1 MAQSRKDAME
11 GANTVTGQVG
21 KVKEPKKIV
30 VIGAGIGGMCAAARL
45 ARAGHSVSLYEASNL
60 PGGKCRTEW
69 IGRYAF
75 DTGPSLLTIPAVYR
89 DFFQR
94 TGKPMGQEM
103 ELIPVDPSFDYRF
116 HDGKSVQFSNL
127 SRKKTLAAITESFGA
142 EAAQQW
148 DAVLNR
154 AERMW
159 DVSREPFVES
169 ELRSPLS
176 LLKRR
181 NILRDLRII
190 APRATLRDFGLNNPY
205 LAKIMD
211 RYATYSGSDPR
222 KAPAVLSTI
231 AFIEESFGAWHIKGG
246 IGTLSQH
253 IAARCEKVG
262 VAMHYASPVAS
273 IDMQG
278 NTTTGI
284 TLVDGS
290 AISADIVISNAD
302 AGFTYNSL
310 IETKT
315 RKVKKVRKQLS
326 TLEPSLAGFSLLI
339 GLRPGA
345 GKRLAHHTILFPE
358 NYDAEFD
365 AIFTQKKPVENPT
378 IYICSPDDPGMVK
391 SEGHE
396 ALFVL
401 VNAPRHS
408 LNAAEGF
415 DWSNREFAQQYAN
428 TIIDQIESQGISI
441 RDRLDVLEIRTPLDL
456 QNSVNAPGGSIYGT
470 SSNGPRAAF
479 LRARNRSPLKN
490 LYLVGGS
497 AHPGGGLPLVGL
509 SAEIVANAIMPSA
522 E

>member
-1 MAQSRKDAME
+1 ME
-11 GANTVTGQVG
+11 GANAMTGQVG
-21 KVKEPKKIV
+21 KVKEPKNIV
-30 VIGAGIGGMCAAARL
+30 VIGAGVGGMCAAARL
-45 ARAGHSVSLYEASNL
+45 ARAGHNVSIYEASDR

-94 TGKPMGQEM
+94 TGKHMGQVLEI
-103 ELIPVDPSFDYRF
+103 EAVDPSFDYRF
-116 HDGKSVQFSNL
+116 HDGKKVAFTNL
-127 SRKKTLAAITESFGA
+127 SRKKTLEAITDSFGS
-142 EAAQQW
+142 EAAAQW
-148 DAVLNR
+148 DSVLNR

-169 ELRSPLS
+169 ELKSPLS

-181 NILRDLRII
+181 HIFRDLRII
-190 APRATLRDFGLNNPY
+190 APRATLRDFGLSNPY

-246 IGTLSQH
+246 VGTLSDR
-253 IAARCEKVG
+253 IAERCEKVG
-262 VAMHYASPVAS
+262 VSIHLGSPVSQINFRGSKAS
-273 IDMQG
+273 
-278 NTTTGI
+278 GI
-284 TLVDGS
+284 TLADGS
-290 AISADIVISNAD
+290 TIDADIVISNAD
-302 AGFTYNSL
+302 AGFTYNTL
-310 IETKT
+310 ISKKS
-315 RKVKKVRKQLS
+315 RKVKKVRKELS
-326 TLEPSLAGFSLLI
+326 RLEPSLAGFSLLL
-339 GLRPGA
+339 GLRPSSSE
-345 GKRLAHHTILFPE
+345 KLSHHTILFPDD
-358 NYDAEFD
+358 YDAEFD
-365 AIFTQKKPVENPT
+365 SIFTKKVPVEKPT
-378 IYICSPDDPGMVK
+378 IYICSPNDPSMVK

-408 LNAAEGF
+408 ENPSEGF
-415 DWSNREFAQQYAN
+415 NWSDKSFASSYAN
-428 TIIDQIESQGISI
+428 KIIDQIESQGISI
-441 RDRLDVLEIRTPLDL
+441 RDRLDLLEIRTPLDL

-509 SAEIVANAIMPSA
+509 SAEIVANAILPSA

>member
-1 MAQSRKDAME
+1 ME

-21 KVKEPKKIV
+21 KVKDPKKIV
-30 VIGAGIGGMCAAARL
+30 VIGAGVGGMCAAARL
-45 ARAGHSVSLYEASNL
+45 ARAGHNVSLYEASDL

-94 TGKPMGQEM
+94 TGKQMGFEM
-103 ELIPVDPSFDYRF
+103 ELLPVDPSFDYRF
-116 HDGKSVQFSNL
+116 HDGNSVQFANL
-127 SRKKTLAAITESFGA
+127 SRKKTLAAITDSFGE
-142 EAAQQW
+142 EAATQW
-148 DAVLNR
+148 NSILQR

-181 NILRDLRII
+181 HILRDLRII
-190 APRATLRDFGLNNPY
+190 APRATLRDFGLSNPH

-262 VAMHYASPVAS
+262 VQMHYSAAVKS
-273 IDMQG
+273 IDMRG
-278 NTTTGI
+278 NKATGI
-284 TLVDGS
+284 TLVNGDQI
-290 AISADIVISNAD
+290 AADIVISNAD
-302 AGFTYNSL
+302 AGFTYNTL
-310 IETKT
+310 IATKT

-326 TLEPSLAGFSLLI
+326 RLEPSLAGFSLLI
-339 GLRPGA
+339 GLRPGN
-345 GKRLAHHTILFPE
+345 GEKLSHHTILFPD

-365 AIFTQKKPVENPT
+365 SIFTQRKPVAKPT
-378 IYICSPDDPGMVK
+378 IYICAPDDATMVK
-391 SEGHE
+391 GEGHE
-396 ALFVL
+396 SIFVL

-408 LNAAEGF
+408 LNSSEGF
-415 DWSNREFAQQYAN
+415 DWSDRDFAQEYAN
-428 TIIDQIESQGISI
+428 QIIDQIESQGISI
-441 RDRLDVLEIRTPLDL
+441 RDRLDLLEIRTPLDL

-497 AHPGGGLPLVGL
+497 SHPGGGLPLVGL
-509 SAEIVANAIMPSA
+509 SAEIVANAILPSA

>member
-1 MAQSRKDAME
+1 M
-11 GANTVTGQVG
+11 TGEVG
-21 KVKEPKKIV
+21 KVKEPKRIV
-30 VIGAGIGGMCAAARL
+30 VIGAGIGGMCTAARL
-45 ARAGHSVSLYEASNL
+45 ARAGHHVSLYEASDR

-94 TGKPMGQEM
+94 TGKHMGQVM
-103 ELIPVDPSFDYRF
+103 EIEAVDPSFDYRF
-116 HDGKSVQFSNL
+116 HDGKSVKFANL
-127 SRKKTLAAITESFGA
+127 SRKKTLEAITESFG
-142 EAAQQW
+142 ETAAHEW
-148 DAVLNR
+148 DAVLQR

-169 ELRSPLS
+169 ELKSPLS

-181 NILRDLRII
+181 HILRDLRII
-190 APRATLRDFGLNNPY
+190 APRATLREFTFSNPY
-205 LAKIMD
+205 LSKILD

-246 IGTLSQH
+246 IGTLSTH
-253 IAARCEKVG
+253 IAERCAKVG
-262 VAMHYASPVAS
+262 VEMHLNAPVAQ
-273 IDMQG
+273 INLKG
-278 NTTTGI
+278 GKAVGI
-284 TLVDGS
+284 TLANGVEVP
-290 AISADIVISNAD
+290 ADVVISNAD
-302 AGFTYNSL
+302 AGFTYNTL
-310 IETKT
+310 ITSSN
-315 RKVKKVRKQLS
+315 RKVKKVRKEQS
-326 TLEPSLAGFSLLI
+326 KLEPSLAGFSLLL
-339 GLRPGA
+339 GLRPSGHE
-345 GKRLAHHTILFPE
+345 KLSHHTILFPE

-365 AIFTQKKPVENPT
+365 AIFTKRVPVEKPT
-378 IYICSPDDPGMVK
+378 VYICAPHDPTMVK

-396 ALFVL
+396 AWFVL

-408 LNAAEGF
+408 TNPDDGF
-415 DWSNREFAQQYAN
+415 DWSDKDFVQRYAHS
-428 TIIDQIESQGISI
+428 IIDQIEAQGISI
-441 RDRLDVLEIRTPLDL
+441 RDRLDLLEIRTPLDL

-479 LRARNRSPLKN
+479 LRAKNRSPVKN

-509 SAEIVANAIMPSA
+509 SAEIVANAVLNVPSA
-522 E
+522 SQSTH

>member
-1 MAQSRKDAME
+1 M
-11 GANTVTGQVG
+11 TGQVG
-21 KVKEPKKIV
+21 KVKDPKKII

-45 ARAGHSVSLYEASNL
+45 ARAGHNVEIYEASDR

-94 TGKPMGQEM
+94 TGKQMGMVM
-103 ELIPVDPSFDYRF
+103 EVEAVDPSFDYRF
-116 HDGKSVQFSNL
+116 HDGKSVQFTNL

-142 EAAQQW
+142 DAAGQW
-148 DAVLNR
+148 DSVLNR

-159 DVSREPFVES
+159 DVSREPFIES
-169 ELRSPLS
+169 ELKSPLS

-181 NILRDLRII
+181 HILRDLRII
-190 APRATLRDFGLNNPY
+190 APRATLRDFGLSNPY

-231 AFIEESFGAWHIKGG
+231 AFIEEAFGAWHIKGG
-246 IGTLSQH
+246 IGTLSEH
-253 IAARCEKVG
+253 IAERCEKVG
-262 VAMHYASPVAS
+262 AKIHLNSPIAS
-273 IDMQG
+273 IDLKG
-278 NTTTGI
+278 NRAVGV
-284 TLVDGS
+284 TLLDGRKI
-290 AISADIVISNAD
+290 AADIVISNAD
-302 AGFTYNSL
+302 AGLTYNKL
-310 IETKT
+310 ISNPT
-315 RKVKKVRKQLS
+315 RRVKKVRKELS
-326 TLEPSLAGFSLLI
+326 KLEPSLAGFSLLL
-339 GLRPGA
+339 GLRPSNQE
-345 GKRLAHHTILFPE
+345 KLSHHTILFPDD
-358 NYDAEFD
+358 YDAEFES
-365 AIFTQKKPVENPT
+365 IFTTKTPVEKPT
-378 IYICSPDDPGMVK
+378 IYICAPRDPSMVK

-408 LNAAEGF
+408 EDPADGF
-415 DWSNREFAQQYAN
+415 NWGDKEFANRYAN
-428 TIIDQIESQGISI
+428 RIIDQIEAQGISI
-441 RDRLDVLEIRTPLDL
+441 RDRLDLLEIRTPLDL
-456 QNSVNAPGGSIYGT
+456 QNSVAAPGGSIYGT

-479 LRARNRSPLKN
+479 LRAKNRSPLKN

-509 SAEIVANAIMPSA
+509 SAEIVANAILNVPSA
-522 E
+522 SPSTH